1 MSKKDQFIFSYSSKQ
16 QDEIKYIKEKYTND
30 SEGGINKIRELDRMV
45 DRKSSFVVI
54 ILGIV
59 SVFIFGGGMSAFLT
73 REEMFFKVFG
83 IMLSICGIVLG
94 LSTHSLYPFIH
105 KKYSEKYGPE
115 IVKLC
120 EKLLENQPK

>member
-16 QDEIKYIKEKYTND
+16 QDEIKYIKEKYTSD

-45 DRKSSFVVI
+45 DRKSTFAAI
-54 ILGIV
+54 LLGIA
-59 SVFIFGGGMSAFLT
+59 SIFIFGGGMSAFFT

-83 IMLSICGIVLG
+83 IVLGFCGIVLG
-94 LSTHSLYPFIH
+94 LSTHFLYPLIH